1 MSIKTYTGVKET
13 FFPHIGLKQSVRR
26 KKIVNVFT
34 LSTTR
39 HRLAMAA
46 DADTKMFMESFKQ
59 ILNQDDDEYDDD
71 EEAGEDKEIEP
82 VQEPAPKKQKASSP
96 DQLTITEAMDIT
108 FAAFDYYIRE
118 YFDGD
123 ICYVDGAKNFG
134 RSVCEKAQELKAEY
148 KERFVT
154 SSVIAAFSR
163 RLV

>member
-1 MSIKTYTGVKET
+1 M
-13 FFPHIGLKQSVRR
+13 KQSVRR
-26 KKIVNVFT
+26 KKIVKVFT
-34 LSTTR
+34 LLITQ
-39 HRLAMAA
+39 HRLAMAT

-59 ILNQDDDEYDDD
+59 ILNQDDDEYDDDD

-123 ICYVDGAKNFG
+123 ISYVDGAKNFG

-148 KERFVT
+148 KERFVPI
-154 SSVIAAFSR
+154 SVIAAFSR